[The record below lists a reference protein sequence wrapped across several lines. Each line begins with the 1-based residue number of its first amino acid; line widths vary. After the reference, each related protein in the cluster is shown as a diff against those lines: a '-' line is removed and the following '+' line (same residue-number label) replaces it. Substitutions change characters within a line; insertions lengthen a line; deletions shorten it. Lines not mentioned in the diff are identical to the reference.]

1 MAGPWLGRFEPL
13 EPRQMLDGEGLAGQY
28 YDAADLTALKATR
41 VDATVNF
48 DWGTTSPATGVA
60 NTTYSVR
67 WSGAVVPQFSEMHT
81 FTVTADD
88 GVRLW
93 VDNELIVTNWV
104 NQDAKEVT
112 GQIALRAGMAVPITL
127 EYFQNTGTA
136 SVKLEWSSPSL
147 PQQVIPQS
155 RLNATAAADNRG
167 TALQETWT
175 GVAGGKVTDLTGS
188 TAYAGAP
195 AYRQMITSLQSL

>member
-13 EPRQMLDGEGLAGQY
+13 EPRQMLDGEGLTGQY

-67 WSGAVVPQFSEMHT
+67 WSGAVVPQFSELHT

-88 GVRLW
+88 GVRL
-93 VDNELIVTNWV
+93 
-104 NQDAKEVT
+104 
-112 GQIALRAGMAVPITL
+112 
-127 EYFQNTGTA
+127 
-136 SVKLEWSSPSL
+136 
-147 PQQVIPQS
+147 
-155 RLNATAAADNRG
+155 
-167 TALQETWT
+167 
-175 GVAGGKVTDLTGS
+175 
-188 TAYAGAP
+188 
-195 AYRQMITSLQSL
+195 